1 MLEALK
7 NLIYRV
13 SAYQFAHTDGTPN
26 EIARR
31 LYPGKGQDQ
40 LRAAYVKAAEEA
52 KQQAEA
58 KQSNEAGDDWGR

>member
-13 SAYQFAHTDGTPN
+13 SAHQFAHTDGTPN

-31 LYPGKGQDQ
+31 PYPGKGQE

-58 KQSNEAGDDWGR
+58 KQSNEAGEDWGQ